1 MSFRS
6 SILQTL
12 PAGPAAKRAF
22 APLLPL
28 LLLGAC
34 VSVPR
39 GDAPPAGGV
48 GVLPAMQA
56 LASSSASA
64 PITANAAWPGEDWWQ
79 SYGDAQL
86 PQLINEALAHSP
98 DVATAAARVAK
109 ARALAGVAEAALLPK
124 LDVNGT
130 VGLTKQSYN
139 MGFGPA
145 IQPYLPHGW
154 KSEGELTATLGFD
167 PDIWGKNRAALAAA
181 ISERNAAAIDARAA
195 RLGLAA
201 AIADA
206 YVGLSGD
213 IALREVR
220 AATLGNRADVEK
232 LVTLRFNQG
241 LENRATLDGA
251 RGGTATARGDLAA
264 AEARVALRRNQLAA
278 LMGEGPDRGLV
289 IAAPT
294 LAPIGSRALP
304 ADVTTDLLGRRPDIS
319 AARAR
324 AQAAAARVRSAR
336 ADFFPAL
343 RLQGLAGFQSLGLGQ
358 LLNPGSTM
366 GTVGPALSMPI
377 FHGGEIRAQY
387 RGARADADLAVA
399 DYNRTVVAA
408 YQQLADAAANFAQ
421 LNRQRDDAAAAQA
434 ANAEAFSLIT
444 ARFKAGLATGLD
456 LLASQDRLVAANA
469 ASSAADT
476 AARQADIALIRAL
489 GGGYA
494 SHSAPNQPTSTA
506 ASPQGPNP

>member
-319 AARAR
+319 AARA
-324 AQAAAARVRSAR
+324 
-336 ADFFPAL
+336 
-343 RLQGLAGFQSLGLGQ
+343 
-358 LLNPGSTM
+358 
-366 GTVGPALSMPI
+366 
-377 FHGGEIRAQY
+377 
-387 RGARADADLAVA
+387 DADLAVA